1 MTKKY
6 LFLMLGF
13 PGSGK
18 SYVADWL
25 ALHMKAVHL
34 RGDEMRLRM
43 FNENNPELHTWKY
56 QQQVI
61 GAMQYAVGQ
70 ILEAGYPVIYD
81 SNHNSVKGRVPMH
94 EVARKSDAVSITV
107 WVKAPLELAKERV
120 LERAAQGGMHKVFG
134 IDFVD
139 RMANNLQPPTK
150 DELAI
155 ELDGTQTEKEQRA
168 SFEKQLAALPLPA
181 DPRHRAQ

>member
-1 MTKKY
+1 MSKRY

-25 ALHMKAVHL
+25 APHMKAVHL

-43 FNENNPELHTWKY
+43 FNENHPELHTWKY
-56 QQQVI
+56 QRQVV

-70 ILEAGYPVIYD
+70 VLEAGYPVIYD
-81 SNHNSVKGRVPMH
+81 SNHNSVKSRLSM
-94 EVARKSDAVSITV
+94 EEIARKSGAIPVIV
-107 WVKAPLELAKERV
+107 WVKAPLAVAKERV
-120 LERAAQGGMHKVFG
+120 LARAAKAPKGGIHEIFG

-139 RMANNLQPPTK
+139 RMANNLQPPT
-150 DELAI
+150 ENEIAI
-155 ELDGTQTEKEQRA
+155 ELDGTQPEEAQRA
-168 SFEKQLAALPLPA
+168 SFEEQLAALP
-181 DPRHRAQ
+181 D

>member
-1 MTKKY
+1 MSKRY

-25 ALHMKAVHL
+25 APHLKAVHL

-43 FNENNPELHTWKY
+43 FNENHPELHTWKY

-70 ILEAGYPVIYD
+70 VLEAGYSVIYD
-81 SNHNSVKGRVPMH
+81 SNHNSVKGRLPME
-94 EVARKSDAVSITV
+94 EVAKKGGAIPVIV
-107 WVKAPLELAKERV
+107 WVKAPLDVAKERV
-120 LERAAQGGMHKVFG
+120 LARAAKAPKGGIHEIFG

-139 RMANNLQPPTK
+139 RMANNLQAPT
-150 DELAI
+150 ENEFAI
-155 ELDGTQTEKEQRA
+155 ELDGTQTEEAQRA
-168 SFEKQLAALPLPA
+168 SFEEQLAALPTG
-181 DPRHRAQ
+181 D

>member
-1 MTKKY
+1 MSYNKIMAKRY

-18 SYVADWL
+18 SYVAGWL
-25 ALHMKAVHL
+25 APHMKAVRL

-70 ILEAGYPVIYD
+70 VLEAGYPVIYD
-81 SNHNSVKGRVPMH
+81 SNHNSVKGRIPLE
-94 EVARKSDAVSITV
+94 EVARKSGAVPVIV
-107 WVKAPLELAKERV
+107 WVKAPLEVAKERV
-120 LERAAQGGMHKVFG
+120 LARAAQGGMHKVFG

-139 RMANNLQPPTK
+139 RMANNLQPPTNE
-150 DELAI
+150 ELAI
-155 ELDGTQTEKEQRA
+155 ELDGTQSEDQQRA
-168 SFEKQLAALPLPA
+168 SFEEQLAGL
-181 DPRHRAQ
+181 

>member
-1 MTKKY
+1 
-6 LFLMLGF
+6 MLGF

-25 ALHMKAVHL
+25 APHMKAVHL

-43 FNENNPELHTWKY
+43 FNENSPELHTWKY

-70 ILEAGYPVIYD
+70 VLEAGHSVIYD
-81 SNHNSVKGRVPMH
+81 SNHNSVKGRAPME
-94 EVARKSDAVSITV
+94 EVAKKGKAIPVII
-107 WVKAPLELAKERV
+107 WVKTPLEVAKQRV
-120 LERAAQGGMHKVFG
+120 LQRAAKGGIYQVFG

-139 RMANNLQPPTK
+139 RMASNLQAPTSK
-150 DELAI
+150 ELTI
-155 ELDGTQTEKEQRA
+155 ELDGTQSAADQRKNFEQ
-168 SFEKQLAALPLPA
+168 QLAALS
-181 DPRHRAQ
+181 R

>member
-1 MTKKY
+1 MSKKY

-18 SYVADWL
+18 SYVAEWL
-25 ALHMKAVHL
+25 APYLKAVHL

-70 ILEAGYPVIYD
+70 VLEAGYSVIYD
-81 SNHNSVKGRVPMH
+81 SNHNSIKGRAPME
-94 EVARKSDAVSITV
+94 EVARNNNAMPVVV
-107 WVKAPLELAKERV
+107 WVKAPLDVAKERV
-120 LERAAQGGMHKVFG
+120 LARAAKGGMYKIFG
-134 IDFVD
+134 TDFID
-139 RMANNLQPPTK
+139 RMANNLQAPTEK
-150 DELAI
+150 ELAI
-155 ELDGTQTEKEQRA
+155 TLDGTQTEKEQRA
-168 SFEKQLAALPLPA
+168 SFEKQLAAL
-181 DPRHRAQ
+181 